1 MKNITIDIFPDRWI
15 TTITIGSKVSR
26 REWEPTRTG
35 ARQIS
40 VTGDQFD
47 PDTEEILEESLNE
60 LNAFDGLLGLKKIN
74 E

>member
-1 MKNITIDIFPDRWI
+1 MKNITVDISPDRWI

-26 REWEPTRTG
+26 REWELTRTG

-60 LNAFDGLLGLKKIN
+60 LSAFEGLLGLKKIN